1 MRDIAT
7 LRDRWADLEANE
19 VHLSSHL
26 TIHESF
32 GQWVALQQTFE
43 SQLRQTEAVFAPE
56 RRKALAQLQARLR
69 RLAEWQTNRG

>member
-19 VHLSSHL
+19 TNLSSHL
-26 TIHESF
+26 TVHESVR
-32 GQWVALQQTFE
+32 QWLVLQQTFE

-56 RRKALAQLQARLR
+56 RRAALAQLQARLQ
-69 RLAEWQTNRG
+69 RLVEWQTRRG